1 MDYVAAMNQN
11 WGFCLA
17 VEKLMAADEKKEF
30 AVPERAEYLR
40 VLICEL
46 NRIASHLLSFGTY
59 GMDLGALHR
68 FSMHFEIVKNYS
80 CFLRR
85 YVVHV

>member
-17 VEKLMAADEKKEF
+17 VEKLMEADDEKEF

-59 GMDLGALHR
+59 GNGYWGIHPISLCLPR
-68 FSMHFEIVKNYS
+68 S
-80 CFLRR
+80 
-85 YVVHV
+85 